1 MKPICL
7 SLSVLLFTLINLS
20 FIAPEESIDSENTE
34 NNSFNLSDF
43 EVRERL
49 DKLDGMMDLKYNSLV
64 EKNIRLYLGRRKR
77 TLANIIGKSETY
89 FPLFEHYLE
98 VNQLPD
104 ELKYLSIVE
113 SALNPRAKSPV
124 GASGLWQFMRR
135 TGLEY

>member
-64 EKNIRLYLGRRKR
+64 EKNKRLV
-77 TLANIIGKSETY
+77 
-89 FPLFEHYLE
+89 H
-98 VNQLPD
+98 
-104 ELKYLSIVE
+104 
-113 SALNPRAKSPV
+113 
-124 GASGLWQFMRR
+124 
-135 TGLEY
+135 